1 MLVSASTADDAGVY
15 LMDDGRAIVFT
26 LDFFT
31 PVVDD
36 PRDFGRISAANSL
49 SDVYAMGG
57 TPIVALNIACFP
69 ESELPGW
76 VLSEILAGGQEKAM
90 EAGVP
95 TIGGHSVSDMELKYG
110 LAVVGTIDPES
121 IVTNADARAGDVI
134 VLTKPLGI
142 GILTTGIKY
151 ERLSANEIARVTD
164 VMTSLNHAASQ
175 AMLKAGAHSATDITG
190 FGLAGHA
197 LEMADGSG
205 VTLELSLADIP
216 VLDGAEELAASGIAP
231 GGLGTNR
238 EYFGRR
244 VETSIREGDARLSLI
259 YDPQTSGGLLIAL
272 SPESVELFG
281 QAMLKAGVDWWTIG
295 RAVSAVERPLVI
307 L

>member
-36 PRDFGRISAANSL
+36 PCDFGRIAAANSL

-69 ESELPGW
+69 EDELPAW
-76 VLSEILAGGQEKAM
+76 VLGEILAGGQEKAM

-95 TIGGHSVSDMELKYG
+95 TIGGHSVSDTELKYG
-110 LAVVGTIDPES
+110 LAVVGTIDPEN
-121 IVTNADARAGDVI
+121 IVTNTGARPGDVI

-142 GILTTGIKY
+142 GVLTTAIKY
-151 ERLSANEIARVTD
+151 ERLSTDEIASVTD
-164 VMTSLNHAASQ
+164 VMTFLNRVASQ
-175 AMLKAGAHSATDITG
+175 SMLTARAHSATDVTG

-197 LEMADGSG
+197 LEMAEGSG
-205 VTLELSLADIP
+205 VTLEFSLADIP
-216 VLDGAEELAASGIAP
+216 VLDRAEELVRDGVAP

-238 EYFGRR
+238 SYFGPR
-244 VETSIREGDARLSLI
+244 VETRVEQRDARLSLI
-259 YDPQTSGGLLIAL
+259 YDPQSSGGLLIAL
-272 SPESVELFG
+272 PEEGVESFG

-295 RAVSAVERPLVI
+295 RAVSAGERPLVI

>member
-1 MLVSASTADDAGVY
+1 
-15 LMDDGRAIVFT
+15 MDDGRAIVFT

-36 PRDFGRISAANSL
+36 PCDFGRIAAANSL

-69 ESELPGW
+69 ENELPAR
-76 VLSEILAGGQEKAM
+76 VLGEILAGGQEKAM

-95 TIGGHSVSDMELKYG
+95 TIGGHSVSDRELKYG
-110 LAVVGTIDPES
+110 LAVVGTIAPENV
-121 IVTNADARAGDVI
+121 VTNTGARPGDVI

-142 GILTTGIKY
+142 GILTTAIKY
-151 ERLSANEIARVTD
+151 ERLSADEITSVTD
-164 VMTSLNHAASQ
+164 VMASLNRVASE
-175 AMLKAGAHSATDITG
+175 AMLKAGVHSATDITG

-197 LEMADGSG
+197 LEMAEGSG

-216 VLDGAEELAASGIAP
+216 VLDGAEEFAATGIAP

-238 EYFGRR
+238 HYFGRR
-244 VETSIREGDARLSLI
+244 VETSIREGDARLSLV
-259 YDPQTSGGLLIAL
+259 YDPQTSGGLFIAL
-272 SPESVELFG
+272 PEDGIEPFG

-295 RAVSAVERPLVI
+295 RAVSAGELPLVI

>member
-1 MLVSASTADDAGVY
+1 MLISAGTADDAGVY

-36 PRDFGRISAANSL
+36 PHDYGRIAAANSL

-57 TPIVALNIACFP
+57 RPLVALNIACFP
-69 ESELPGW
+69 DGELPNW
-76 VLSEILAGGQEKAM
+76 VLGEILAGGQEKAW

-95 TIGGHSVSDMELKYG
+95 TIGGHSVSDRELKYG
-110 LAVVGTIDPES
+110 LAVVGVIDPGK
-121 IVTNADARAGDVI
+121 IVTNAGARPGDVL

-142 GILTTGIKY
+142 GILSTAIKY
-151 ERLSANEIARVTD
+151 ERLSADEIARVTD
-164 VMTSLNHAASQ
+164 VMTMLNQPASE
-175 AMLKAGAHSATDITG
+175 AMVSAGVHSATDITG

-197 LEMADGSG
+197 IEMAEGSG
-205 VTLELSLADIP
+205 VTLEMDLASIP
-216 VLDGAEELAASGIAP
+216 VLDGAEELAATGIAP

-238 EYFGRR
+238 DYFGRR
-244 VETSIREGDARLSLI
+244 VKTSIREGDTRLGLI

-272 SPESVELFG
+272 SPESVKPFG
-281 QAMLKAGVDWWTIG
+281 LAMSEAGVDWWTVG
-295 RAVSAVERPLVI
+295 RVTPAGKDPLVI

>member
-1 MLVSASTADDAGVY
+1 MLVSAGTADDAGVY
-15 LMDDGRAIVFT
+15 LTDDGRAIVLT

-36 PRDFGRISAANSL
+36 PHDYGRIAAANSL

-57 TPIVALNIACFP
+57 RPIVALNIACFP
-69 ESELPGW
+69 DGELPNWILGK
-76 VLSEILAGGQEKAM
+76 ILAGGQEKAS

-95 TIGGHSVSDMELKYG
+95 TIGGHSVSDRELKYG
-110 LAVVGTIDPES
+110 LAVVGVIDPGK
-121 IVTNADARAGDVI
+121 IVRNTGAEAGDVM

-142 GILTTGIKY
+142 GILTTAIKY
-151 ERLSANEIARVTD
+151 ERLSADEIARVTD
-164 VMTSLNHAASQ
+164 VMTMLNRSASE
-175 AMLKAGAHSATDITG
+175 AMLSAGAHSATDITG

-197 LEMADGSG
+197 LEMAEGSG
-205 VTLELSLADIP
+205 VTLKLKLADLP
-216 VLDGAEELAASGIAP
+216 VLDGAEELAAAGIAP

-238 EYFGRR
+238 NYFGRR
-244 VETSIREGDARLSLI
+244 IETSIREGDARLSLI

-272 SPESVELFG
+272 SPESVESFG
-281 QAMLKAGVDWWTIG
+281 QAMSEAGMDWWTIG
-295 RAVSAVERPLVI
+295 RVTPLGEDPLVI

>member
-1 MLVSASTADDAGVY
+1 VLVSAGTADDAGVY
-15 LMDDGRAIVFT
+15 LTDDGRAIVLT

-36 PRDFGRISAANSL
+36 PHDYGRIAAANSL

-57 TPIVALNIACFP
+57 RPIVALNIACFP
-69 ESELPGW
+69 DGELPNWILGK
-76 VLSEILAGGQEKAM
+76 ILAGGQEKAS

-95 TIGGHSVSDMELKYG
+95 TIGGHSVSDRELKYG
-110 LAVVGTIDPES
+110 LAVVGVIDPGK
-121 IVTNADARAGDVI
+121 IVRNTGAEAGDVM

-142 GILTTGIKY
+142 GILTTAIKY
-151 ERLSANEIARVTD
+151 ERLSADEIARVTD
-164 VMTSLNHAASQ
+164 VMTMLNRSASE
-175 AMLKAGAHSATDITG
+175 AMLSAGAHSATDITG

-197 LEMADGSG
+197 LEMAEGSG
-205 VTLELSLADIP
+205 VTLKLKLADLP
-216 VLDGAEELAASGIAP
+216 VLDGAEELAAAGIAP

-238 EYFGRR
+238 NYFGRR
-244 VETSIREGDARLSLI
+244 IETSIREGDARLSLI

-272 SPESVELFG
+272 SPESVESFG
-281 QAMLKAGVDWWTIG
+281 QAMSEAGMDWWTIG
-295 RAVSAVERPLVI
+295 RVTPLGEDPLVI